1 VTKEKFLRAVVGDP
15 PLYIS
20 AFENAALESRL
31 LSTKATLKA
40 QKIEV
45 AELVADLE
53 SRGRELSRRYQQ
65 VQLQTAQLNTL
76 PEQIEGLKS
85 TIARLQAAQEPKTD
99 NPLLGMPLTKTLE
112 VLAEKDAESSK
123 LDREIEELRAAAERR
138 TRELERVRTELEP
151 LRAQRTR
158 AVDDAQDAQTR
169 KAQGISGLGDDLE
182 QRGRWL
188 RGVETT
194 MRSILEAGA

>member
-20 AFENAALESRL
+20 ASENAALESRL

-65 VQLQTAQLNTL
+65 VQLQTAQLGSL
-76 PEQIEGLKS
+76 PAQIEGLKS

-112 VLAEKDAESSK
+112 VLAEKDAESAK

-138 TRELERVRTELEP
+138 ARELDRMQTELEP
-151 LRAQRTR
+151 LRAQKTRT
-158 AVDDAQDAQTR
+158 VNDAQDAQTR

>member
-1 VTKEKFLRAVVGDP
+1 MTKEKFLRAVVGDP

-20 AFENAALESRL
+20 ASENAALESRL

-65 VQLQTAQLNTL
+65 VQLQTAQLGSL
-76 PEQIEGLKS
+76 PAQIEGLKS

-112 VLAEKDAESSK
+112 VLAEKDAESAK

-138 TRELERVRTELEP
+138 ARELDRMQTELEP
-151 LRAQRTR
+151 LRAQKTRT
-158 AVDDAQDAQTR
+158 VNDAQDAQTR

>member
-20 AFENAALESRL
+20 ASENAALESRL
-31 LSTKATLKA
+31 LPTKATLKA

-65 VQLQTAQLNTL
+65 VQLQTAQLGNL

-112 VLAEKDAESSK
+112 VLAEKDAESAK
-123 LDREIEELRAAAERR
+123 LDREIEELRTAAERR
-138 TRELERVRTELEP
+138 MRELDRMQTELEP
-151 LRAQRTR
+151 LRAQKTR
-158 AVDDAQDAQTR
+158 AVNDAQDAQTR

>member
-20 AFENAALESRL
+20 ASENAALESRL
-31 LSTKATLKA
+31 LSTKASLKA

-53 SRGRELSRRYQQ
+53 NRGRELSRRYQQ
-65 VQLQTAQLNTL
+65 VQLQTAQLESL
-76 PEQIEGLKS
+76 PEQIDGLKS
-85 TIARLQAAQEPKTD
+85 TIAKLQAAQEPKTD
-99 NPLLGMPLTKTLE
+99 NPLLGLPLTKTLE
-112 VLAEKDAESSK
+112 VLAERDAESAK
-123 LDREIEELRAAAERR
+123 LDREIAELQAAAERR
-138 TRELERVRTELEP
+138 TRELDRMQSELEP
-151 LRAQRTR
+151 LRAHKTR
-158 AVDDAQDAQTR
+158 AMNDAQDAQTR

>member
-1 VTKEKFLRAVVGDP
+1 MTKEKFLRAVVGDP
-15 PLYIS
+15 PLHIS
-20 AFENAALESRL
+20 ASENAALESRL

-65 VQLQTAQLNTL
+65 VQLQTAQLGNL

-112 VLAEKDAESSK
+112 VLAEKDAESAK
-123 LDREIEELRAAAERR
+123 LDREIEELRTAAERR
-138 TRELERVRTELEP
+138 MRELDRMQTELEP
-151 LRAQRTR
+151 LRAQKTR
-158 AVDDAQDAQTR
+158 AANDAQDAQTR

>member
-1 VTKEKFLRAVVGDP
+1 MTKEKFLRAVVGDP

-20 AFENAALESRL
+20 ASENAALESRL
-31 LSTKATLKA
+31 LPTKATLKA

-65 VQLQTAQLNTL
+65 VQLQTAQLGNL

-112 VLAEKDAESSK
+112 VLAEKDAESAK
-123 LDREIEELRAAAERR
+123 LDREIEELRTAAERR
-138 TRELERVRTELEP
+138 MRELDRMQTELEP
-151 LRAQRTR
+151 LRAQKTR
-158 AVDDAQDAQTR
+158 AVNDAQDAQTR

>member
-20 AFENAALESRL
+20 ASENVALESRL
-31 LSTKATLKA
+31 LSTKASLKA

-53 SRGRELSRRYQQ
+53 NRGRELSRRYQQ
-65 VQLQTAQLNTL
+65 VQLQTARLESL
-76 PEQIEGLKS
+76 PEQIDGLKS

-99 NPLLGMPLTKTLE
+99 NPLLGLPLAKTLE
-112 VLAEKDAESSK
+112 VLAQKDAESAK
-123 LDREIEELRAAAERR
+123 LDREIAELKAAAERK
-138 TRELERVRTELEP
+138 TRELDRMRTELEP
-151 LRAQRTR
+151 LRAQKTR
-158 AVDDAQDAQTR
+158 AVNDAQEAQTR

>member
-1 VTKEKFLRAVVGDP
+1 
-15 PLYIS
+15 LYIS
-20 AFENAALESRL
+20 ASENAALESRL

-53 SRGRELSRRYQQ
+53 NRGRELSRRYQQ
-65 VQLQTAQLNTL
+65 VQLQTAQLDSL
-76 PEQIEGLKS
+76 PGQIDGLKN

-99 NPLLGMPLTKTLE
+99 NPLLGLPLMKTLE
-112 VLAEKDAESSK
+112 VLGGTDAESAK
-123 LDREIEELRAAAERR
+123 LDREIAELQAAAERR
-138 TRELERVRTELEP
+138 TRELDRMQTELEP
-151 LRAQRTR
+151 LRAQKIR
-158 AVDDAQDAQTR
+158 AVNDAQDAQTR
-169 KAQGISGLGDDLE
+169 KALGISGLGDDLE

>member
-1 VTKEKFLRAVVGDP
+1 MTKEKFLRAVVGDP

-20 AFENAALESRL
+20 ASENVALESRL
-31 LSTKATLKA
+31 LSTKASLKA

-53 SRGRELSRRYQQ
+53 NRGRELSRRYQQ
-65 VQLQTAQLNTL
+65 VQLQTARLESL
-76 PEQIEGLKS
+76 PEQIDGLKS

-99 NPLLGMPLTKTLE
+99 NPLLGLPLAKTLE
-112 VLAEKDAESSK
+112 VLAQKDAESAK
-123 LDREIEELRAAAERR
+123 LDREIAELKAAAERK
-138 TRELERVRTELEP
+138 TRELDRMRTELEP
-151 LRAQRTR
+151 LRAQKTR
-158 AVDDAQDAQTR
+158 AVNDAQEAQTR

>member
-20 AFENAALESRL
+20 ASENAALESRL

-65 VQLQTAQLNTL
+65 VQLQTAQLGNL

-112 VLAEKDAESSK
+112 VLAEKDAESAK
-123 LDREIEELRAAAERR
+123 LDREIEELRTAGERR
-138 TRELERVRTELEP
+138 MRELDRMQTELEP
-151 LRAQRTR
+151 LRAQKTR
-158 AVDDAQDAQTR
+158 AVNDAQDAQTR